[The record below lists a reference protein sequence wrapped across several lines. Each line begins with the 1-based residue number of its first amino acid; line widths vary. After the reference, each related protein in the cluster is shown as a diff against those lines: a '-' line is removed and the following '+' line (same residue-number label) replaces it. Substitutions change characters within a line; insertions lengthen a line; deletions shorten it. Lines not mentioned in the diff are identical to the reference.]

1 MSLMSTPFP
10 LYDLPMYDLPELAQA
25 HEQLWRRFVALVR
38 HGGFSGDFA
47 LTQTCGYPL
56 ATALRDRFD
65 VIAAPVY
72 DVPFSKS
79 ATHCGLIVVAAAS
92 EYTSLD
98 DLRGA
103 RFALNSWDSNT
114 GMNLPRRLVAP
125 LAREGRFFG
134 EVIETGS
141 HVASLAAID
150 LGVADVA
157 SIDSVTFA
165 LLAEHRPAAVAG
177 VRILTTTAPSPT
189 LPFVAP
195 ASANRRLR
203 TLLYESLA
211 ATIDELRRAGSRS
224 TLHLVG
230 IERAS
235 IGTYDPL
242 LVFEREAIDRGYG
255 TLA

>member
-25 HEQLWRRFVALVR
+25 HENLWRRFVALVR
-38 HGGFSGDFA
+38 HGGYSGDFA

-72 DVPFSKS
+72 DVPFCKS
-79 ATHCGLIVVAAAS
+79 ATHTGLIVVAAESAHATL
-92 EYTSLD
+92 ED
-98 DLRGA
+98 VRGA

-114 GMNLPRRLVAP
+114 GMNLARHLIAP
-125 LAREGRFFG
+125 LARDGRFFG
-134 EVIETGS
+134 DVIETGS
-141 HVASLAAID
+141 HVASLAAIERG
-150 LGVADVA
+150 LADVA

-165 LLAEHRPAAVAG
+165 LLAEHRSAAVAG
-177 VRILTTTAPSPT
+177 VRVLTTTATSPT

-195 ASANRRLR
+195 ASSNRRLR
-203 TLLYESLA
+203 TLLYDSLA
-211 ATIDELRRAGSRS
+211 ATIDELHRSGSSS

-230 IERAS
+230 VERAS
-235 IGTYDPL
+235 LATYDPL
-242 LVFEREAIDRGYG
+242 LEFEREAIDRGYG